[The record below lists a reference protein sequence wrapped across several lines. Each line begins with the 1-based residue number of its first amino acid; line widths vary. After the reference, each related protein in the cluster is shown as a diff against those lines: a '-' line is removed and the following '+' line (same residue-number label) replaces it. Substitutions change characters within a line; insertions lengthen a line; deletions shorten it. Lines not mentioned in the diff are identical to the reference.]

1 MLVFTQGYPFFGIN
15 GGFKEVFPGRAL
27 WKMKAPRK
35 VAFFIWSFGPH
46 ILLHCALVM
55 DFGLWSMKDLLAH
68 ERWFQGLPKLK
79 YVEHY
84 PFYA

>member
-1 MLVFTQGYPFFGIN
+1 MVVLRR
-15 GGFKEVFPGRAL
+15 VFPGRAL

-35 VAFFIWSFGPH
+35 AAFFIWSFGPH

-79 YVEHY
+79 YVELTPSMPEVVY
-84 PFYA
+84 